1 MEGAAGVSEMLEKTK
16 AGIKPKG
23 LQTSSFTVPG
33 WRCLNV
39 GPDLRNRP
47 HLC

>member
-1 MEGAAGVSEMLEKTK
+1 MEERRGVSEMLEKTK

-47 HLC
+47 RLC